1 MAPGRCSCCCGFLFC
16 CFCCCF
22 VAGVRDTEAAPVPTP
37 PTFERVTEEGSFGT
51 WLDCCCLG
59 FFGTLGRFGKGF
71 GCPPGCCCLVFC
83 PLVPEGTGVRVVAP
97 LPRLYELPPAF
108 LLGPAAVMVTAP
120 WVVLAAPPPPE
131 EEVATGPA
139 DLTALF
145 EVMC

>member
-1 MAPGRCSCCCGFLFC
+1 M
-16 CFCCCF
+16 
-22 VAGVRDTEAAPVPTP
+22 
-37 PTFERVTEEGSFGT
+37 
-51 WLDCCCLG
+51 
-59 FFGTLGRFGKGF
+59 
-71 GCPPGCCCLVFC
+71 
-83 PLVPEGTGVRVVAP
+83 RVVAP